1 MWWFQRGLCALPGS
15 LVIWS
20 SDTFLISYATAVV
33 LGHADILIP
42 YISDTGTEVPERCV
56 FCFMLSISAFSGNAV
71 LGTMYVR
78 YKQVQALISASESGL
93 QLLTYTCLLM
103 GIVSTVGMCFVAN
116 FQKTDMRS
124 IHLLGAGLT
133 FGAGTLYVLVQTGMS
148 YRMQPRFHG
157 RDIFWARMAV
167 GMWSLIS
174 IITFFIS
181 SVLMYDD
188 LPGVDVANNFHLD
201 KPSTHQVSAAAEWSL
216 ASSFI
221 CFFLTYIHDFQKIT
235 LRVQPVLQSNH
246 LYNYPHYE
254 EREHLQHGERSPLL
268 AGAM

>member
-1 MWWFQRGLCALPGS
+1 MWWFQRGLCALPGA

-42 YISDTGTEVPERCV
+42 YISDTGTEVSERCV
-56 FCFMLSISAFSGNAV
+56 FGFMLSISAFSGNAV
-71 LGTMYVR
+71 HLVLLSSVFCQGVL
-78 YKQVQALISASESGL
+78 VQNHLFILFSE
-93 QLLTYTCLLM
+93 T
-103 GIVSTVGMCFVAN
+103 VSVMFFYILPEN
-116 FQKTDMRS
+116 SYDIS

-157 RDIFWARMAV
+157 RDIFWACMAV
-167 GMWSLIS
+167 GMWSLI
-174 IITFFIS
+174 IFIS

-188 LPGVDVANNFHLD
+188 LPGVDVANKFHWQPRERGFLA
-201 KPSTHQVSAAAEWSL
+201 HQVSAAAEWSL
-216 ASSFI
+216 AFSFI
-221 CFFLTYIHDFQKIT
+221 CFFLTYIHDFQFVCHN
-235 LRVQPVLQSNH
+235 L
-246 LYNYPHYE
+246 LYNV
-254 EREHLQHGERSPLL
+254 EHVQHGERSPLL